1 MKTLIVAN
9 WKCNPTTLAEAK
21 WLFDSVKKGVK
32 KIKKAEVVVCP
43 PSIYL
48 SELKSQDSTLKI
60 GAQNCFWE
68 KEGAYTGEISALML
82 KNIGCQY
89 IIVGHSE
96 RRKYFNE
103 TDEIV
108 NKKLKSV
115 LDAGLLPIL
124 CIGETKKERDQGK
137 TDKVLKKQIE
147 TDLKGIKNLKATL
160 RGVRFASS
168 KIKNLILAYEPIW
181 AIGSGKPCD
190 VEEAQKAGLLIK
202 KIISNL
208 FNIKIAEKIQI
219 LYGGSVNSKNAEG
232 YIKEAGLDGL
242 LVGGAS
248 LKSNE
253 FVRIVKS
260 VLN

>member
-1 MKTLIVAN
+1 MKPLVVAN
-9 WKCNPTTLAEAK
+9 WKMNPTTLVEAK
-21 WLFDSVKKGVK
+21 RLFDSVKKGIK
-32 KIKKAEVVVCP
+32 KIKKVEVVVCP
-43 PSIYL
+43 PLIYL
-48 SELKSQDSTLKI
+48 SELRTQDSNFKV

-68 KEGAYTGEISALML
+68 KEGAYTGEISAFML

-89 IIVGHSE
+89 VIVGHSE

-108 NKKLKSV
+108 SKKLKSV
-115 LDAGLLPIL
+115 LDMELTPIL
-124 CIGETKKERDQGK
+124 CVGETKEERDQGK
-137 TDKVLKKQIE
+137 ADKVLKKQIE
-147 TDLKGIKNLKATL
+147 IALND
-160 RGVRFASS
+160 VS
-168 KIKNLILAYEPIW
+168 KFKIQNSKFCIAYEPVW

-242 LVGGAS
+242 LIGGAS
-248 LKSNE
+248 LKPNE
-253 FVRIVKS
+253 FVKILKS
-260 VLN
+260 VV